1 MLMDNYKLII
11 KDKDLFDLFFNN
23 VPYIWQALDRSVKQ
37 DQAYQ
42 PTCLYKESVQV
53 IRAINKF
60 VDDLKSGSL
69 PRATQLG
76 ISVTGHAEFDP
87 LFLVYF
93 KTLQFEREMFDMT
106 YLGLGLNWVYYQ
118 KFLEEDA
125 VKLPSITPCIEQVLS
140 GSSGLQERKQQW
152 SPSEFTYKK
161 AWRLINFFSDLQKN
175 PLYIEET
182 NKQTQQVVDDTNRAF
197 ANFDTLLSI
206 QQEVYTLVID
216 VRFVRTVGQTEHES
230 LGQLIKQ
237 VLKDRADLQNAIFQ
251 LIPDWLHVHT
261 KLEHDYQNGLKLSCV
276 LILRSYSIDQEDVII
291 ARLQT
296 LLRDNFSHYDAIDV
310 VNGNEFVRT
319 HGKKHAV
326 GRIGIN
332 KPVRVEQFKY
342 WVLSYFFKRDSFAKL
357 IHPEISFKVNEDYV
371 HQNWKQPQI
380 KKQAVASKISPPPKN
395 LAQVLQEY
403 KVSKSIWDLKHLAKR
418 VADRLLVGQIYYKEF
433 CAEQQLPQQYGEWLF
448 QIEVFIETL
457 LHNQQPAFNEV
468 RSAHQTYFLNARD
481 MQASA
486 TQLGQQYLSLV
497 KQIACDFYFFE
508 QIDRLIQNHGLRT
521 WWFGHEDNL
530 SLRMVFQQ
538 IFTDLIFDQPVDSAV
553 LGLMNRNLQN
563 VRNYFLEKQRSE
575 VNKRELLEKHYA
587 QGVRRHTDTRE
598 YLNSVLEQNCWAYR
612 ITVNASSTKGG
623 LKQSEL
629 SKLFT
634 EFMRLAK
641 RAKPC
646 YWLRGYVG
654 IWQETNWPIV
664 SEFTLDVVLFFNDRC
679 QARLQNLVYDLDQRW
694 NAFLD
699 TKAAQTLK
707 LQDTENIKYHGAIK
721 PKILMCSVDG
731 LNTADKALNTYHVC
745 LEVHDRK
752 MKKIVIE
759 HVIPYFA
766 YRDVF
771 HAPFSQTVPKAFIKG
786 VILKK

>member
-1 MLMDNYKLII
+1 MDNYKLII
-11 KDKDLFDLFFNN
+11 KDKDLFDLFFNQ
-23 VPYIWQALDRSVKQ
+23 VPYIWQAVDRSVKQ
-37 DQAYQ
+37 DQVYQ
-42 PTCLYKESVQV
+42 PACLYKESVQV
-53 IRAINKF
+53 IRAVDKF

-93 KTLQFEREMFDMT
+93 KTLQFERKMFDMT
-106 YLGLGLNWVYYQ
+106 YLELGLNWIYFQ

-125 VKLPSITPCIEQVLS
+125 VKLPSNTACIEQVLL
-140 GSSGLQERKQQW
+140 GSDGLQERKQQW
-152 SPSEFTYKK
+152 SPSKFTYLK
-161 AWRLINFFSDLQKN
+161 AWKLINFFSDLQKN
-175 PLYIEET
+175 PSYIEET
-182 NKQTQQVVDDTNRAF
+182 NRQAQQVEDDINRAF
-197 ANFDTLLSI
+197 ADFDTLLSI

-216 VRFVRTVGQTEHES
+216 VRFVRTVGQAENES

-237 VLKDRADLQNAIFQ
+237 VLKDRADLQNVIFQ
-251 LIPDWLHVHT
+251 LIPDWLHLHT
-261 KLEHDYQNGLKLSCV
+261 KLEHDYQNGLKLSCIF
-276 LILRSYSIDQEDVII
+276 ILRSYSIDQEDVIV
-291 ARLQT
+291 ARLQA
-296 LLRDNFSHYDAIDV
+296 LLRNSFSHYDAIDV

-319 HGKKHAV
+319 HGRKHAV

-332 KPVRVEQFKY
+332 TPVRVEQFKY

-357 IHPEISFKVNEDYV
+357 IHPEISFKVNEVYV
-371 HQNWKQPQI
+371 HQNWQQPEI
-380 KKQAVASKISPPPKN
+380 KKQAVSSKISPPPKN
-395 LAQVLQEY
+395 LAQVVQEY
-403 KVSKSIWDLKHLAKR
+403 KVPKGIWDVKHLAKR
-418 VADRLLVGQIYYKEF
+418 VADRLLVSQIYYKEF
-433 CAEQQLPQQYGEWLF
+433 CAEQGMSKQHGEWLF

-497 KQIACDFYFFE
+497 KQIVGDFNFFG
-508 QIDRLIQNHGLRT
+508 QIDHLIQNYGLRT

-553 LGLMNRNLQN
+553 LGQLNTKLQA
-563 VRNYFLEKQRSE
+563 VRNYFLAKQQSE

-612 ITVNASSTKGG
+612 ITVNASSSKGY

-646 YWLRGYVG
+646 YWLHGYVG
-654 IWQETNWPIV
+654 IWQETNWQIA

-679 QARLQNLVYDLDQRW
+679 QAQLQTLVYDLDQRW
-694 NAFLD
+694 NKFLD
-699 TKAAQTLK
+699 IKAAQTLK
-707 LQDTENIKYHGAIK
+707 LQDAEDIKYHGAIK
-721 PKILMCSVDG
+721 PKILMRSVDG
-731 LNTADKALNTYHVC
+731 LNTEDKTQSTYYVC
-745 LEVHDRK
+745 LEAHDRK
-752 MKKIVIE
+752 MKKRVIE

-766 YRDVF
+766 YWNVF
-771 HAPFSQTVPKAFIKG
+771 HAPFSQIVPKAFIKG

>member
-1 MLMDNYKLII
+1 MNNYKLII
-11 KDKDLFDLFFNN
+11 KDKDLFDLFFNQ

-42 PTCLYKESVQV
+42 PACLYKESVQV
-53 IRAINKF
+53 VRAINKF

-93 KTLQFEREMFDMT
+93 KALQFERKMFDMT
-106 YLGLGLNWVYYQ
+106 YLELGLNWVYYQ

-125 VKLPSITPCIEQVLS
+125 VKLPNNIPCIEQVLS
-140 GSSGLQERKQQW
+140 GSGGLQERKQQW
-152 SPSEFTYKK
+152 SPSKFHYKK
-161 AWRLINFFSDLQKN
+161 AWRLMNFFSELQKS

-182 NKQTQQVVDDTNRAF
+182 NRQVQQVVENINSAF
-197 ANFDTLLSI
+197 AHFDTLLSI

-216 VRFVRTVGQTEHES
+216 IRFLSTVNQTENEP
-230 LGQLIKQ
+230 LEQLIEK
-237 VLKDRADLQNAIFQ
+237 VLRDRADLQHAIFQ
-251 LIPDWLHVHT
+251 LIPDWLHVYT

-276 LILRSYSIDQEDVII
+276 FILRSYNIDQEDVIV
-291 ARLQT
+291 AHLQA
-296 LLRDNFSHYDAIDV
+296 LLRNNFSHYDAIDV

-332 KPVRVEQFKY
+332 TPVRIEQFKY
-342 WVLSYFFKRDSFAKL
+342 WVLSYFYKKDSFAKL
-357 IHPEISFKVNEDYV
+357 IHPEIPFEVSEDFK
-371 HQNWKQPQI
+371 HQNWQQPEI
-380 KKQAVASKISPPPKN
+380 KKQAVSSKVSPPAKN

-403 KVSKSIWDLKHLAKR
+403 KVPKGIWDVKHLVKR
-418 VADRLLVGQIYYKEF
+418 VADRLLVSQIYYKEF
-433 CAEQQLPQQYGEWLF
+433 CAEQGMSTQYGEWLF

-468 RSAHQTYFLNARD
+468 RLAHQTYFLNARD
-481 MQASA
+481 MQTST
-486 TQLGQQYLSLV
+486 TQLGQQYLSLM
-497 KQIACDFYFFE
+497 KQIAVDFNLLGL
-508 QIDRLIQNHGLRT
+508 IDRLIQNYGLRT

-530 SLRMVFQQ
+530 SLRMNIQQ
-538 IFTDLIFDQPVDSAV
+538 IFTGLIFDQPVDSAV
-553 LGLMNRNLQN
+553 LGQLNTNLQA
-563 VRNYFLEKQRSE
+563 VRNYFLEQQRLE

-587 QGVRRHTDTRE
+587 QAVRRHTYTRE

-612 ITVNASSTKGG
+612 ITVEVGSSKGC

-646 YWLRGYVG
+646 YWLRGYIG
-654 IWQETNWPIV
+654 IWQEKNWPMV

-679 QARLQNLVYDLDQRW
+679 QAQLQTLVYDLNQRW
-694 NAFLD
+694 NNFLD
-699 TKAAQTLK
+699 TKAAQTLR
-707 LQDTENIKYHGAIK
+707 LQDAENIKYYGAIK
-721 PKILMCSVDG
+721 PKILMRSVDG
-731 LNTADKALNTYHVC
+731 LNTEDKPQNTYYVC
-745 LEVHDRK
+745 LEAHDRK
-752 MKKIVIE
+752 MKKIFIE